1 MKNFVLIIAT
11 LILFISCSNPK
22 IDYLEEFGYF
32 INDIEL
38 RQEAIDDKA
47 WKSVEVK
54 YNDYSE
60 ILFMQFENDFTA
72 SELNQ
77 IDSYKERFIKIRV
90 QRHPVDNFLDI
101 IGF

>member
-60 ILFMQFENDFTA
+60 ILFMQFENEFTA